1 MKIMEKKMAFVL
13 LAVLLFSSVLSAAE
27 KGEIEIAYVQWA
39 SAEAQTYISKILLE
53 EMGYDVTIRAVSAAV
68 MWTGLANEDVDLSV
82 CAWLPYTHEGYWEK
96 YSEDVVDLGP
106 VYEGARIG
114 LVVPTYVSIDSIE
127 ELAEHK
133 EEFGE
138 RIVGIEPGAGIM
150 IHTRE
155 DAMPAYRLE
164 DWNLVSSSDP
174 AMMAELERAVQREEW
189 IVITGWT
196 PHWMWFAYDLK
207 FLEDPKN
214 AYGEEENIRAI
225 GRKGFREDF
234 PEVAEFIENFK
245 MNDDQL
251 GEVTYDINV
260 NRTNPEQAAKKWIEE
275 NRDVVEKWLP

>member
-39 SAEAQTYISKILLE
+39 SAEAQTHISKILLE

>member
-1 MKIMEKKMAFVL
+1 MKIIGKKMVFVL
-13 LAVLLFSSVLSAAE
+13 LAVFLFASVLSAAE

-39 SAEAQTYISKILLE
+39 SAEAQTHISKILLE

-68 MWTGLANEDVDLSV
+68 MWTGLANADVDLSV
-82 CAWLPYTHEGYWEK
+82 CAWLPYTHESYWEE

-114 LVVPTYVSIDSIE
+114 LVVPTYVSVDSIE

-133 EEFGE
+133 KEFEG

-155 DAMPAYRLE
+155 DAMPIYGLE

-174 AMMAELERAVQREEW
+174 AMMSELERAVQRGNW

-207 FLEDPKN
+207 FLEDPEN

-225 GRKGFREDF
+225 GRKGFKEDF
-234 PEVAEFIENFK
+234 PEVAEFMESFQ

-251 GEVTYDINV
+251 GEVTYEINV
-260 NRTNPEQAAKKWIEE
+260 NGTSPEQAAKNWIEE

>member
-39 SAEAQTYISKILLE
+39 SAEAQTHISKILLE

-155 DAMPAYRLE
+155 DAMPAYGLE

>member
-1 MKIMEKKMAFVL
+1 MEKKMAFVL

-39 SAEAQTYISKILLE
+39 SAEAQTHISKILLE